1 MLCLGGEK
9 TLHCVVSRGRCG
21 AAESVGGI
29 QGNWDGV
36 GALRCLILFGSLLVS
51 TLFGIPIAR

>member
-1 MLCLGGEK
+1 MFFCCCLFFAMGLRSCERGE
-9 TLHCVVSRGRCG
+9 GCG

-36 GALRCLILFGSLLVS
+36 GVLRCLIFFSSLLVS
-51 TLFGIPIAR
+51 SLFL